1 MFFGNIERPPRL
13 SEFNLEVPDR
23 LIGQYP
29 TKKRDECK
37 LMILNKK
44 DGSVE
49 HKKFKDITKLFNQ
62 GDVLV
67 LNNTQVFSA
76 RLYASKEKSESKVE
90 VFLLR
95 ELDNDLWEA
104 MVKPARKVRIGN
116 KLYFNNE
123 IACDVI
129 DNTVSGGRVLRFEF
143 KENENLY
150 SFIDKYG
157 NAPLPPYIKREIEQS
172 DKKNYQTVYATERGS
187 VAAPTAGIH
196 FTKPMLKA
204 IEKKGV
210 NIVYITL
217 HIGLGTFRPILV
229 EDLTRHNMDS
239 EYYEV
244 PNKTAETIN
253 IARKHK
259 KKIWVVGTSSVRA
272 LETVVVSGFQITAKS
287 GWTDKF
293 IYPPYNFKMCDCL
306 ITNFHQPKS
315 TLMMLVSAFANKDM
329 IMKAY
334 KEAMKKKYNFYSY
347 GDSMLII

>member
-13 SEFNLEVPDR
+13 SEFNLEIPDKF
-23 LIGQYP
+23 IGQYP

-44 DGSVE
+44 DGSIE
-49 HKKFKDITKLFNQ
+49 HKKFKYITELFNT

-76 RLYASKEKSESKVE
+76 RLFASKEKSISKVE

-116 KLYFNNE
+116 KLYFNNN

-157 NAPLPPYIKREIEQS
+157 NAPLPPYIKRESEQS
-172 DKKNYQTVYATERGS
+172 DKKNYQTVYAAQRGS

-196 FTKPMLKA
+196 FTKAMLRV

-210 NIVYITL
+210 DIVYITL

-244 PNKTAETIN
+244 PNETAEIIN
-253 IARKHK
+253 IARKRK

-272 LETVVVSGFQITAKS
+272 LETVVVSGFQITSKS

-293 IYPPYNFKMCDCL
+293 IYPPYHFKMCDRL
-306 ITNFHQPKS
+306 ITNFHQPQS
-315 TLMMLVSAFANKDM
+315 TLMMLVSAFANKNM

>member
-13 SEFNLEVPDR
+13 SEFNLEIPDR

-44 DGSVE
+44 DGSIE
-49 HKKFKDITKLFNQ
+49 HKKFKDIVKLFNK

-76 RLYASKEKSESKVE
+76 RLFASKEKSSSKVE

-116 KLYFNNE
+116 KLYFNNQ

-143 KENENLY
+143 KENNNLY
-150 SFIDKYG
+150 SFIDKHG
-157 NAPLPPYIKREIEQS
+157 NAPLPPYIKRKSQLS
-172 DKKNYQTVYATERGS
+172 DKKDYQTVYATERGS

-196 FTKPMLKA
+196 FTKAMINA
-204 IEKKGV
+204 IKKRGV
-210 NIVYITL
+210 NLTYITL

-239 EYYEV
+239 ENYEV
-244 PNKTAETIN
+244 PEETAEIIN
-253 IARKHK
+253 TARKYK

-272 LETVVVSGFQITAKS
+272 LETVVVSGFQITAKT

-306 ITNFHQPKS
+306 ITNLHQPQS
-315 TLMMLVSAFANKDM
+315 TLMMLVSAFANKNM
-329 IMKAY
+329 IIDAY
-334 KEAMKKKYNFYSY
+334 KEAIKKKYSFYSY